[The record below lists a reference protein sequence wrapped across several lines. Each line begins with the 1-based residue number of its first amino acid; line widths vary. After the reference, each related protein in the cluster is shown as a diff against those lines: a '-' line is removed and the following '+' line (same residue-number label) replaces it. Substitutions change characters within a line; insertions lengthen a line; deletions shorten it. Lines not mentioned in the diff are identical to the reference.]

1 MPKKVRKKG
10 PLSWFSYVIYL
21 FSDFRKSPNHRTRTG
36 AGVNG
41 KVNFHDS
48 SKSLSLVF
56 SPACVFIIAFFTL
69 FAQEARSDYEKG
81 QEAWE
86 AYRFNEAVLEWQQS
100 ANQGDGMSMLA
111 LGRAYGQGLGVLRN
125 KIEAHKWFNL
135 ASSRGVFEALEERE
149 KLEENMTDSELAEA
163 NEIAKSW
170 HPKQAGKNTNIP
182 SSSGL
187 VTSRELVREAQSLLL
202 QLGYN
207 PGVADGFWG
216 PKTGAAYRL
225 FLEDHKLPIVDVL
238 TESNLSEM
246 RNEAL
251 SLPVSAQKGSTM
263 TVLELYQAA
272 SNGRSDRIDIALRER
287 TDINQQDRR
296 GWSALFY
303 AADLGDVQAA
313 RLLVEK
319 GADPSIQAPDGN
331 TAISIAQSRGHDNI
345 VDILSVSQTA
355 RQLNTIPVEDV
366 FIQFL
371 SILAG
376 EDMVSTNHDEEK
388 QFYDL
393 LNRKPSINAVDENG
407 WTDLHW
413 AAATDLPGIA
423 LNLVNAGANVNETT
437 KTDENLLT
445 RKLRARLNTADTGF
459 SWNTWRRYGDT
470 PLHIAALANSPK
482 TADVLIDDGAFVNA
496 DNTQGETPLHFAI
509 WEQSLEIS
517 RILISNGAYV
527 NQRNSFGTTPLQYA
541 AHQNLPDIIKL
552 LVSHKARI
560 NARNQNG
567 LTALHF
573 AVSTESLDAAQAL
586 VELGADPYIQNR
598 RGLSPVDLARISNNN
613 EMLEILGVN

>member
-1 MPKKVRKKG
+1 MCDIAYFPITFVGHQANRKC
-10 PLSWFSYVIYL
+10 
-21 FSDFRKSPNHRTRTG
+21 TG
-36 AGVNG
+36 NGVHG
-41 KVNFHDS
+41 KVNFHNS
-48 SKSLSLVF
+48 SKTLSLIF
-56 SPACVFIIAFFTL
+56 SPIFVFTVAFFAL
-69 FAQEARSDYEKG
+69 LAQEALSDYEKG

-111 LGRAYGQGLGVLRN
+111 LGRAYAQGLGVLRN

-135 ASSRGVFEALEERE
+135 AASRGVFEALEERE
-149 KLEENMTDSELAEA
+149 KLEANMTDSELVEA
-163 NEIAKSW
+163 NEIAKQW
-170 HPKQAGKNTNIP
+170 QPKQANTNKP

-187 VTSRELVREAQSLLL
+187 VISRELVREAQSLLL

-207 PGVADGFWG
+207 PGVADGLWG

-246 RNEAL
+246 RNAART
-251 SLPVSAQKGSTM
+251 LPASSQKGSTM

-272 SNGRSDRIDIALRER
+272 SNGRSEMIDNALRER
-287 TDINQQDRR
+287 TDINQQDSR

-303 AADLGDVQAA
+303 AADLGDVQAT

-331 TAISIAQSRGHDNI
+331 TAISIARNRGHHNI
-345 VDILSVSQTA
+345 VDILSATQTA
-355 RQLNTIPVEDV
+355 RQPDTVPAEDV
-366 FIQFL
+366 FIQLL
-371 SILAG
+371 SILVG
-376 EDMVSTNHDEEK
+376 EDLVSTNQDEEN
-388 QFYDL
+388 QFYVL
-393 LNRKPSINAVDENG
+393 LNRKPSINEVDENG

-413 AAATDLPGIA
+413 AAAMDLPGIA
-423 LNLVNAGANVNETT
+423 LSLVNAGGNVDETT
-437 KTDENLLT
+437 KTDEKLFT
-445 RKLRARLNTADTGF
+445 KTLRARLNRADTGF
-459 SWNTWRRYGDT
+459 SWNVWRRYGDT
-470 PLHIAALANSPK
+470 PLHIAALTNSPK
-482 TADVLIDDGAFVNA
+482 TADVLIDDGAFVNVE
-496 DNTQGETPLHFAI
+496 NTQGETPLHYAI
-509 WEQSLEIS
+509 WGKSIEIS

-527 NQRNSFGTTPLQYA
+527 NLRNSFGTTPLQYA

-552 LVSHKARI
+552 LVSHRARI

-573 AVSTESLDAAQAL
+573 AVSTESLDAANAL
-586 VELGADPYIQNR
+586 VELGADIYIQNR